1 MDRGAW
7 WATAWG
13 RKESDI
19 IELHT
24 HTHIHTHTHTH
35 TLSILDPIY
44 ISLFIL
50 DVYQVVHI
58 GSRYMQY
65 YLLLYFLDTSN
76 TFYCNNGLN

>member
-24 HTHIHTHTHTH
+24 HTHTIHSRPN
-35 TLSILDPIY
+35 LYFFIY
-44 ISLFIL
+44 IGCLSSSAHWKQIHAVLFIT
-50 DVYQVVHI
+50 V
-58 GSRYMQY
+58 
-65 YLLLYFLDTSN
+65 FLG
-76 TFYCNNGLN
+76 YV

>member
-24 HTHIHTHTHTH
+24 HTHTQ
-35 TLSILDPIY
+35 SILDPIY